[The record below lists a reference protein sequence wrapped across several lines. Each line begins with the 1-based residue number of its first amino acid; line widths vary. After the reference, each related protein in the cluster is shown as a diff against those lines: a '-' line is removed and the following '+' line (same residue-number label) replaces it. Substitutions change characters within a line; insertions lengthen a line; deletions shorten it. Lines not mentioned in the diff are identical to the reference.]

1 MYDAGTV
8 YATNTLYYVILAI
21 IVLLLAGACIY
32 IRNKGL
38 WKIWIAT
45 FIEWYIHENY
55 SASFVHVDLIQPH
68 MEKRLADMERI
79 LNAKRDK
86 DEADKLEA
94 QKLTFKIQESS
105 WVAEITRLEKI
116 VKDVSETKSKLIK
129 LYFEVKARA
138 KELSIITSQNQ
149 TTGQEII
156 TNVNTSLGQLERIDL
171 DIGNI
176 VKEIMDKEGKELEI
190 LQIK

>member
-1 MYDAGTV
+1 MYDAGTI
-8 YATNTLYYVILAI
+8 YASNTLYHVIIAI
-21 IVLLLAGACIY
+21 IMLFLAGICIY
-32 IRNKGL
+32 IKQKGL
-38 WKIWIAT
+38 LNQWIAMYV
-45 FIEWYIHENY
+45 EYYIHKNH
-55 SASFVHVDLIQPH
+55 SAKFVHVDLIQPH
-68 MEKRLADMERI
+68 LEKRLADMERI

-105 WVAEITRLEKI
+105 WVAEINRLEKI

-149 TTGQEII
+149 TTGKEII
-156 TNVNTSLGQLERIDL
+156 TNVNTSLGQLEKIDMN
-171 DIGNI
+171 IGNI
-176 VKEIMDKEGKELEI
+176 VAEIMDKEGKELEI
-190 LQIK
+190 LQIE